1 MDKESLDKKKTNNN
15 NKNNNN
21 NNNNNR
27 YREYMGAG
35 RYGIFLRAFNS
46 IAHEWDA
53 ELNSRK
59 ESSYLQATMYYFVY
73 HIDTISLYWQEKS
86 TLLTNENK
94 GSTIPE

>member
-46 IAHEWDA
+46 IAHE
-53 ELNSRK
+53 
-59 ESSYLQATMYYFVY
+59 
-73 HIDTISLYWQEKS
+73 
-86 TLLTNENK
+86 
-94 GSTIPE
+94 